1 MKISETV
8 LGSLSLGCL
17 ILWVLEFRR
26 TGTFG
31 EHYWLLML
39 CLAFLLAFLY
49 VRGQRL
55 NPVKN
60 QKPITPANTTR
71 KKKKKS

>member
-8 LGSLSLGCL
+8 LGALSLGCL

-39 CLAFLLAFLY
+39 CLAFLLAFMY
-49 VRGQRL
+49 VRGVHL
-55 NPVKN
+55 NRPE
-60 QKPITPANTTR
+60 QKPPVAVKANKR
-71 KKKKKS
+71 KKKKS

>member
-1 MKISETV
+1 MKVSETV
-8 LGSLSLGCL
+8 LGALSIGCL

-31 EHYWLLML
+31 EHYWLIML
-39 CLAFLLAFLY
+39 CLAFLLAFMY
-49 VRGQRL
+49 VRGVHL
-55 NPVKN
+55 NPVK
-60 QKPITPANTTR
+60 QKPAVPVKQSR